1 MNLLLSES
9 SECTNWQKLYRAAIL
24 EVDPSKLSRH
34 IAEAEKALIQRA
46 RELFQKTG
54 DNIEEEQ
61 DLDDA
66 MYALHAFRSTLKYK
80 PAAASQGESDIAKVA

>member
-1 MNLLLSES
+1 MNLLLSKS
-9 SECTNWQKLYRAAIL
+9 SESTNWQKLYRAAIL
-24 EVDPSKLSRH
+24 EADPSKLFQH

-66 MYALHAFRSTLKYK
+66 IYTLHAFRSTLKYA
-80 PAAASQGESDIAKVA
+80 PAVASAGGTDIAKVA

>member
-9 SECTNWQKLYRAAIL
+9 SESTNWQKLYRAAIL
-24 EVDPSKLSRH
+24 EADPSKLSQQ

-46 RELFQKTG
+46 RELVQKTG

-66 MYALHAFRSTLKYK
+66 MYALHAFRSTWKHT
-80 PAAASQGESDIAKVA
+80 PAAAAAGPGLAKVA

>member
-1 MNLLLSES
+1 MNLLLSKS
-9 SECTNWQKLYRAAIL
+9 SENTNWRELYRDAIL
-24 EVDPSKLSRH
+24 ELDPSKLSVH

-66 MYALHAFRSTLKYK
+66 MYALHAFRSTLKYA
-80 PAAASQGESDIAKVA
+80 PAVASAGGTDIAKVA

>member
-1 MNLLLSES
+1 MNLLLSKS
-9 SECTNWQKLYRAAIL
+9 SVSTNWRQLYRAAIL
-24 EVDPSKLSRH
+24 EVDPSKLSQH
-34 IAEAEKALIQRA
+34 LAEAEKALIQRA

-66 MYALHAFRSTLKYK
+66 MYALHAFRSTWKYN
-80 PAAASQGESDIAKVA
+80 PAAASEAGIVKVA

>member
-1 MNLLLSES
+1 MNLLLAKSSES
-9 SECTNWQKLYRAAIL
+9 TNWRQLYRAAIL

-66 MYALHAFRSTLKYK
+66 MYALHAFRSTLKYN
-80 PAAASQGESDIAKVA
+80 PAAASPAETDIVRVA